1 LLLLLFDYIGTL
13 AFAVSGALKGVRS
26 GMDVFGVA
34 VLATVTAIGGGTIRD
49 ALLDLPIFWLRNS
62 TYVLISLAGALA
74 VFLLFR
80 LVERTERVLLVF
92 DAVGLGVFTAIG
104 AMKAADAHLTI
115 VGVVTMGL
123 LTGIGGGVIR
133 DLLSREVPVVLRE
146 EVYASA
152 SIAGGLV
159 YALLTRVEV
168 IQTVAV
174 GAAIAVTIVIRL
186 MSIWFGWHLP
196 RLAATTDGADTRD
209 TG

>member
-1 LLLLLFDYIGTL
+1 MLLLLFDYIGTL

-62 TYVLISLAGALA
+62 TYVLISLAAALA

-133 DLLSREVPVVLRE
+133 DVLSREVPVVLRE

-159 YALLTRVEV
+159 YALLTRAEV
-168 IQTVAV
+168 IETVAV
-174 GAAIAVTIVIRL
+174 GTAIAVTITIRL

-196 RLAATTDGADTRD
+196 RLTANDESAGARD
-209 TG
+209 SG